1 MESFNQD
8 HLSNLDLEID
18 RDVRLQLN
26 DAAKWA
32 KFISIVMFVACG
44 LILIFGVIGGS
55 FLSTAFEKLGT
66 GYPFLQEISS
76 VLLIGI
82 VVFVAA
88 VLAFVYY
95 FLFNF
100 SKKIKV
106 ALLSESTVEFNA
118 GLKSLKIFFIITTVF
133 AMLSLLSNIYSLFF

>member
-1 MESFNQD
+1 MENFNQD

>member
-1 MESFNQD
+1 
-8 HLSNLDLEID
+8 
-18 RDVRLQLN
+18 
-26 DAAKWA
+26 
-32 KFISIVMFVACG
+32 MFVACG